1 MTTKLSEKPR
11 IPIPKDIQPDD
22 VLVLRDGKRRAF
34 MHRTAG
40 GDALCRGRMPFGFRP
55 DGRWWQVDSG
65 SLLRHKWDVVAI
77 ERKSQPK
84 KLRPDKDA
92 AWLLKQ
98 ADDMSYT
105 ATKTFVR
112 RLRAIAKRLNGGVA
126 P

>member
-1 MTTKLSEKPR
+1 MTTKLSKKPR
-11 IPIPKDIQPDD
+11 IQIPDDIHPGD
-22 VLVLRDGKRRAF
+22 VLVLRDGTRRTF
-34 MHRTAG
+34 TSRDDC
-40 GDALCRGRMPFGFRP
+40 GDAHCQEPTPSVFRA
-55 DGRWWQVDSG
+55 DGRWWA
-65 SLLRHKWDVVAI
+65 LPLRTDRDVVAI

-84 KLRPDKDA
+84 KARQNKDA

>member
-1 MTTKLSEKPR
+1 MTTNSAQSHASLS
-11 IPIPKDIQPDD
+11 Q
-22 VLVLRDGKRRAF
+22 
-34 MHRTAG
+34 RTSI
-40 GDALCRGRMPFGFRP
+40 P
-55 DGRWWQVDSG
+55 DGRWWGRSEI
-65 SLLRHKWDVVAI
+65 HIEWEVVAI

-84 KLRPDKDA
+84 NPRTDKDA

-105 ATKTFVR
+105 ATKTVVR